1 MWIAILIWFLI
12 IIAILVAVLLLARA
26 ESHDEKFS
34 ASIPDGVEYEARQE
48 RIEEERRSS
57 ARIVA
62 PGIVIQPSNK
72 VAPGATEQPVRV
84 PDHPSQE
91 IPVTKPVV
99 STSRRVVEV
108 KGILQPRRTAPSSH
122 GSRTA
127 QNQNQNQGQR
137 QGQSQ
142 SPHSARESQ
151 SSQTAPSTQSPQPEP
166 IVRSARPTAAETTQV
181 GMRPLKEKHSL
192 LTELPLPKRKKE
204 EASAEQTP
212 AEDVKPEG
220 SASLAHLVSK
230 TEAKEASKQQ
240 K

>member
-34 ASIPDGVEYEARQE
+34 AIIPDGVEYEARQE

-122 GSRTA
+122 GSRTV
-127 QNQNQNQGQR
+127 QNQNQGQ
-137 QGQSQ
+137 GQ
-142 SPHSARESQ
+142 SPHPARESQ
-151 SSQTAPSTQSPQPEP
+151 SSQTAPSTQSSQSEP
-166 IVRSARPTAAETTQV
+166 IAHSARPTAAETTQV

-204 EASAEQTP
+204 EASVEQTP

>member
-48 RIEEERRSS
+48 RLEEERRSS

-72 VAPGATEQPVRV
+72 VAPGATEQPARV

-99 STSRRVVEV
+99 STSRKVVEV
-108 KGILQPRRTAPSSH
+108 KGILQPRRTAPSPH

-127 QNQNQNQGQR
+127 QNQ
-137 QGQSQ
+137 SQ
-142 SPHSARESQ
+142 SPHPVRESQ
-151 SSQTAPSTQSPQPEP
+151 SSQTAPSAQGSQTES
-166 IVRSARPTAAETTQV
+166 VARSVRPTVAETTQV

-204 EASAEQTP
+204 EASMEQTS
-212 AEDVKPEG
+212 AEDVEPEG